1 MKLSSCLAGDQPPCY
16 RIVRSMK
23 HAPSLADIARK
34 AGTAISTVSLA
45 LRNDAR
51 VAVPKRRRI
60 QKIAAEMGYQ
70 ANPLVARLMFELRKS
85 RKQKYV
91 ATLAVINTSTM
102 PPDYYNKISN
112 MAAWHQGLHQRA
124 KQLGYNL
131 DHFWL
136 HDPGCQPHQVERILR
151 ARNIQGVVFQGVMV
165 ESDLEPCKA
174 IVGSF
179 PSVVMGVHLRQP
191 ALNFISNDHYF
202 SAFHAC
208 GQLRKAGYRR
218 IGIVLD
224 RWLDDVL
231 EHRYV
236 AGYYASHQQ
245 SEKSLPV
252 LYLNEPM
259 ANVHPE
265 ASPRLEGKKKFEE
278 WIRQH
283 HPDACIC
290 INSYI
295 VDWIRDQGISIPTDM
310 GFALLDLPRELNG
323 IVAGMEPRSIE
334 TGMKTID
341 VLVGQIHRGEEG
353 LPGFQTGTM
362 IESQWMPGP
371 TVRKEKSAKS
381 RKSRSRS
388 R

>member
-1 MKLSSCLAGDQPPCY
+1 MKPS
-16 RIVRSMK
+16 
-23 HAPSLADIARK
+23 PSLADIAGK
-34 AGTAISTVSLA
+34 AGSAISTVSLA

-51 VAVPKRRRI
+51 VAAPKRRRI

-91 ATLAVINTSTM
+91 ATLAVINASTM
-102 PPDYYNKISN
+102 PPEIYNKISN
-112 MAAWHQGLHQRA
+112 MAAWHQGLQQRA
-124 KQLGYNL
+124 RQLGYTL

-136 HDPGCQPHQVERILR
+136 HDPECQPHRVERILR
-151 ARNIQGVVFQGVMV
+151 AKNIRGVVFQGVMV
-165 ESDLEPCKA
+165 ESDLKPCKA
-174 IVGSF
+174 IASSI
-179 PSVVMGVHLRQP
+179 PSVVMGVHLREP
-191 ALNFISNDHYF
+191 PLNFITNDHYF

-208 GQLRKAGYRR
+208 CQLRKAGYRR

-224 RWLDDVL
+224 QWLDDVL

-236 AGYYASHQQ
+236 AGYYASHER

-252 LYLNEPM
+252 LYLNGPLADVLPKE
-259 ANVHPE
+259 N
-265 ASPRLEGKKKFEE
+265 PRLEGRKKFAE
-278 WIRQH
+278 WIEQH

-290 INSYI
+290 INSYL
-295 VDWIRDQGISIPTDM
+295 VEWIRDLGINIPREM

-334 TGMKTID
+334 TGMKSID
-341 VLVGQIHRGEEG
+341 VLVGQINRGEEG

-371 TVRKEKSAKS
+371 TVRKERPASS
-381 RKSRSRS
+381 RKSRSIS
-388 R
+388 C